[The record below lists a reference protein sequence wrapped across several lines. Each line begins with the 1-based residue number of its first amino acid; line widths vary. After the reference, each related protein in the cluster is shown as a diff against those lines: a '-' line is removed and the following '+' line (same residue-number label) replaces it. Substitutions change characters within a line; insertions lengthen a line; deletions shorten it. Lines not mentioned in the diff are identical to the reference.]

1 VPRTTRTGID
11 DGLESDLPF
20 GPALFGPALFEP
32 ALFGF
37 DPDLAAGLVGLD
49 DAVRPLAVLVAE
61 RAPDRE
67 RAVGSADVRGATV
80 PP

>member
-11 DGLESDLPF
+11 DGPEASGFPF
-20 GPALFGPALFEP
+20 FGP

-37 DPDLAAGLVGLD
+37 DPDLAAGLVTGFD
-49 DAVRPLAVLVAE
+49 DAVRPPLAGLLAG
-61 RAPDRE
+61 RASPEPE
-67 RAVGSADVRGATV
+67 RAVGAADVRGATV